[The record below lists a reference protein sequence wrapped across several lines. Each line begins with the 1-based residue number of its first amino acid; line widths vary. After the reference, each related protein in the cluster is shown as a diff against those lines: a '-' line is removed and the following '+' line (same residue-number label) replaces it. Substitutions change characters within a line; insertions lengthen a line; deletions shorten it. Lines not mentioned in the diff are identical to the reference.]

1 MPEVLPWQTV
11 ADPHAVIRR
20 AAEALRA
27 GRLVAFPTE
36 TTYALTGS
44 GLLPDAAARLRE
56 AAGEA
61 GPLPLAVRGAAEA
74 RDWVPGMSRLGQ
86 RLARRFWPGPLE
98 LAFADGVEE
107 GLLSRLAPDVGRRV
121 CPDGMLRLRAPA
133 HEAILA
139 VLQHLPGPLVLAP
152 VPAADGADPGAVDAE
167 QAVRALGERVDLLV
181 DDGPC
186 HYRQAATV
194 VRVNGGTWDVLR
206 PGVVSPDLL
215 RRHSACMVVF
225 VCTGNTCRSPLAEA
239 LCKKLLADRL
249 GCAPEELPDRG
260 FYVLSAGLAAMM
272 GGPAA
277 AEAVE
282 VARAYGAELADHRSQ
297 PLTADL
303 VAQAD
308 YLVAMTAGH
317 VQALAEQFAR
327 PGTRPRLLDPAG
339 DDLPDPIG
347 HPQPVYEECAR
358 QIWRHLE
365 PLVAQI
371 QSDAPPAPGP
381 GEPGASAPGGGGAG

>member
-1 MPEVLPWQTV
+1 MPEVLDWQTV
-11 ADPHAVIRR
+11 ADPHAVLRHT
-20 AAEALRA
+20 AEALRA

-36 TTYALTGS
+36 TTYALAAS
-44 GLLPDAAARLRE
+44 GLAPEAAARLG
-56 AAGEA
+56 ATAGEA
-61 GPLPLAVRGAAEA
+61 GLLPLAVRGAAEA

-107 GLLSRLAPDVGRRV
+107 GLLGRLPSDVRRQV
-121 CPDGMLRLRAPA
+121 CPDGMLVLRAPA
-133 HEAILA
+133 HETVRG
-139 VLQHLPGPLVLAP
+139 VLRCLPGPLVLAP
-152 VPAADGADPGAVDAE
+152 VPAAEETAPGAVDAG
-167 QAVRALGERVDLLV
+167 QAVRALGDRVDLV
-181 DDGPC
+181 IDDGPS

-194 VRVNGGTWDVLR
+194 VRVNGRAWDVLR

-215 RRHSACMVVF
+215 QRQSACMIVF

-239 LCKKLLADRL
+239 LCKKQLADRL
-249 GCAPEELPDRG
+249 GCVPAELPARG

-282 VARAYGAELADHRSQ
+282 AAGAYGADLAGHRSQ

-308 YLVAMTAGH
+308 YLVAMTGGH
-317 VQALAEQFAR
+317 VRALEGCA
-327 PGTRPRLLDPAG
+327 PRLLNPDG
-339 DDLPDPIG
+339 EDVSDPIG
-347 HPQPVYEECAR
+347 CEQPVYRDCAE
-358 QIWRHLE
+358 QIWGCLE
-365 PLVAQI
+365 ALAAEVTTK
-371 QSDAPPAPGP
+371 G
-381 GEPGASAPGGGGAG
+381 